1 MIGSPTS
8 LVRLAGR
15 TLPPK
20 RIVAIAAA
28 CLIEG
33 ILVLG
38 FVALSLGLGAEG
50 HVGVGPDRPPPP
62 VILKRSVDEL
72 GSVGLAG
79 ACRAPTASDRNP
91 IS

>member
-1 MIGSPTS
+1 MIGSLTS
-8 LVRLAGR
+8 FVWPAVR

-20 RIVAIAAA
+20 RIVAITAA

-38 FVALSLGLGAEG
+38 FIALSLGLGAEG

-62 VILKRSVDEL
+62 VILD
-72 GSVGLAG
+72 
-79 ACRAPTASDRNP
+79 
-91 IS
+91 